1 MGYYKQQEIAA
12 QVEMSKR
19 VVPPKSALEHAVF
32 FPNRKL
38 RRLSER
44 RRSFPASV
52 TVGVG
57 LGVMFVLGVIVGG
70 FL

>member
-1 MGYYKQQEIAA
+1 MGYYKQQQVAA
-12 QVEMSKR
+12 ETML
-19 VVPPKSALEHAVF
+19 PAPKPAIEHAVF

-44 RRSFPASV
+44 RHGIPATV

-57 LGVMFVLGVIVGG
+57 LAVMFVLGVTLGVI
-70 FL
+70 L